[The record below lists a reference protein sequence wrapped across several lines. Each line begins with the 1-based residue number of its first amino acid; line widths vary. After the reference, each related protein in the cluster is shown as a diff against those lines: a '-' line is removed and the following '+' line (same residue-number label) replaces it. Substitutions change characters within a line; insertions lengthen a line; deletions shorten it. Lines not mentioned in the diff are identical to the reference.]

1 MKNFQEKRRIRVILE
16 SRPALVTLFLVTVF
30 FAWSMVGFISKAEDA
45 SRNKKIAEDKIIE
58 LQKSKE
64 RFSSDI
70 QRLQTDQ
77 GKEEAIREKFGL
89 VKEGEELIVVMDDK
103 NPTDSGLPKESGLLL
118 KIKNWFR

>member
-16 SRPALVTLFLVTVF
+16 SRPALVVLFIVTIV
-30 FAWSMVGFISKAEDA
+30 FAWSMVGFIGKAEDA

-89 VKEGEELIVVMDDK
+89 VKEGEELIVVVDDK
-103 NPTDSGLPKESGLLL
+103 NPSDTGLPKESGLLL